1 MKIMIIKNIKA
12 QELSSLFKE
21 KKKVRKKFIR
31 QKRKRHF
38 SCLLAKSGLDPGPA
52 ALQFHKQVS
61 LTLSVGDERD
71 HILSTST
78 LML

>member
-1 MKIMIIKNIKA
+1 MKIMIIKNIKP

-21 KKKVRKKFIR
+21 KKVRKKFIR

-38 SCLLAKSGLDPGPA
+38 SCLLAKSGLDPGPE
-52 ALQFHKQVS
+52 ALQFHKQVL